1 MRNKKILFGICGSF
15 CNHAYILSQLK
26 SLCISNDI
34 QIIVSKNV
42 YEMDTRFH
50 KANSFLDELEQIS
63 GNEVWHTLQEAER
76 VGPMNCFDLYV
87 IAPLTSTMLSRLKNG
102 IYDSPIS
109 LAAKAMLRNDKDIL
123 VGIASN
129 DVLGISGVNLF
140 MLLNYKH
147 FYAVPFYQD
156 NHYLKPNSLV
166 SEWDLLEDTMDYALN
181 KKQIQPLFLERHVE

>member
-15 CNHAYILSQLK
+15 CNHSYILSQLK

-50 KANSFLDELEQIS
+50 KANSFLDELKQIS

-102 IYDSPIS
+102 IYDKMKNMLQKGSRFSRYYAKSDLFKSTWRKIFKIWSMKKEISPQQEFRW
-109 LAAKAMLRNDKDIL
+109 A
-123 VGIASN
+123 
-129 DVLGISGVNLF
+129 
-140 MLLNYKH
+140 
-147 FYAVPFYQD
+147 Q
-156 NHYLKPNSLV
+156 
-166 SEWDLLEDTMDYALN
+166 
-181 KKQIQPLFLERHVE
+181 